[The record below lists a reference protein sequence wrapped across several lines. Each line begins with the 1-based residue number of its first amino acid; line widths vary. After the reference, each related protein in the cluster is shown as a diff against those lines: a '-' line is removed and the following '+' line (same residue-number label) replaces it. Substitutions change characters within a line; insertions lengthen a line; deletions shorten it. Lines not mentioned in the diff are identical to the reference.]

1 MPTKFFKQRYTDRDL
16 DTISGVNQSG
26 SRSFFFRGSFNT
38 SVFSATWNDPAT
50 AGRAPVN
57 SFVGGKAPARG
68 DSILFT
74 DFQIPT
80 HSKILG
86 GHLHLTHSIAPSA
99 NHSFVSLDV
108 AIFPDLQNL
117 DTDKWRGKRG
127 RDYAWI
133 RNQQRNNERVT
144 QINNDAGNFWAKIQE
159 GVTIR
164 AQTNV
169 AAAAAATQGAMQIG
183 RNRTD
188 KYTGLISPALE
199 ALGQVVQIE
208 ASSAACDSVLMRIRR
223 SGTFLASVNI
233 VAKVYSYDI
242 TTRSIGALRATS
254 DPVDASVMTTS
265 TTVETT
271 FSFPGLFSVTLN
283 EYVFVSVE
291 PETRWLLFPDEGNG
305 FCIGGFLPS
314 LKNTDTG
321 ANAAGSE
328 EVMWCKP
335 KPGGNQAAY
344 FQFDQ
349 IPVLYSGASGRVL
362 ECTPYQGAIG
372 ECFFKDKPSAA
383 GEVSILPLK
392 SNVLKALENYN
403 RDKAIFQ
410 DVQGVMWYLSSAGT
424 GAANGGTLTWSN
436 ETTAVTGLTVVY
448 RSTRTFIT

>member
-1 MPTKFFKQRYTDRDL
+1 MPKKFFKQRYTDRDL

-26 SRSFFFRGSFNT
+26 SRSFFFRDSFNT
-38 SVFSATWNDPAT
+38 STFSATWLDPAG

-57 SFVGGKAPARG
+57 SSIPGKAPTRG
-68 DSILFT
+68 DSVLFT
-74 DFQIPT
+74 DLQIPT
-80 HSKILG
+80 YSKILG
-86 GHLHLTHSIAPSA
+86 AQIHLTHSIVPSA
-99 NHSFVSLDV
+99 NHTFVGLDV
-108 AIFPDLQNL
+108 AIFPDLQSR
-117 DTDKWRGKRG
+117 DVDKWRGKKG

-133 RNQQRNNERVT
+133 RNQQRNNDRVT
-144 QINNDAGNFWAKIQE
+144 QIANDAGNFWAKIQE

-183 RNRTD
+183 RNRID
-188 KYTGLISPALE
+188 KYTGLTSPAIE

-233 VAKVYSYDI
+233 VAKVYSYDAVA
-242 TTRSIGALRATS
+242 RSIGALRATS

-265 TTVETT
+265 ATVETT

-349 IPVLYSGASGRVL
+349 VPVLYSGTSGKVL

-372 ECFFKDKPSAA
+372 TCLFRDRPTAA
-383 GEVSILPLK
+383 GEVSILDLK
-392 SNVLKALENYN
+392 PNVLRALENYN
-403 RDKAIFQ
+403 RDKAIYQ
-410 DVQGVMWYLSSAGT
+410 DVQGVMWYLASASTT
-424 GAANGGTLTWSN
+424 GNQGTLTWSN

-448 RSTRTFIT
+448 RSTRTFVC